1 MSSYLR
7 RIEKRIMKAAG
18 VKITRHN
25 VPYTDK
31 AGVPQ
36 VRIVSICADKDE
48 VLGDKFPQRI
58 PRKFVAP
65 PMGNDYLARVSREQR
80 RMLPAA

>member
-7 RIEKRIMKAAG
+7 SIEKRIMKRAG
-18 VKITRHN
+18 VSITRHE

-31 AGVPQ
+31 AGVAQ
-36 VRIVSICADKDE
+36 VRKIAICADKDD
-48 VLGDKFPQRI
+48 VFGDRFPQRI
-58 PRKFVAP
+58 PRKFIAP
-65 PMGNDYLARVSREQR
+65 PKGNDYLARVSREQR